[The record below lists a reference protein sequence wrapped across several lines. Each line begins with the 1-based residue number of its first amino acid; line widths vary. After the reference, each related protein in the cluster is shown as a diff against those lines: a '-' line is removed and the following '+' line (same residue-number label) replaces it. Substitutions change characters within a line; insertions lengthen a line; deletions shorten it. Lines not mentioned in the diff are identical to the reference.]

1 MEFIYDGI
9 SIGYSICGSGPD
21 LLLLHGWGCTRS
33 VFDAFLPSLSQS
45 HRVIGLDFP
54 GFGESDEPASVWG
67 AYEYAA
73 MLEAFC
79 DHLGIVEPSIICHSF
94 GGRVAIIFA
103 SRRKVGRMIF
113 ADVAG
118 IRPRRR
124 PSYYFKVYGYKLSKW
139 FLLKV
144 LRKPEAVERLRKG
157 RGSADYNAAS
167 PKMRAVL
174 SKVVN
179 QDLRTLLPAIEAPVL
194 LFWGENDTATPL
206 SDALL
211 MQRKLRDAGLVT
223 VPGGSHFS
231 FLDNPALFIAV
242 ARNFLG

>member
-1 MEFIYDGI
+1 MEFLYDGI
-9 SIGYSICGSGPD
+9 SIGYSISGSGPD
-21 LLLLHGWGCTRS
+21 LLLLHGWGCSRS
-33 VFDAFLPSLSQS
+33 VFDAFVPSLSQT

-54 GFGESDEPASVWG
+54 GFGESGEPDSVWG
-67 AYEYAA
+67 VYEYEA

-79 DHLGIVEPSIICHSF
+79 DSLGIVQPSIICHSF
-94 GGRVAIIFA
+94 GGRVAIVFA
-103 SRRKVGRMIF
+103 SRRPTGRMIF
-113 ADVAG
+113 ADAAG
-118 IRPRRR
+118 IKPRRR

-144 LRKPEAVERLRKG
+144 LRKPEALEKLRRG
-157 RGSADYNAAS
+157 RGSADYNNAS
-167 PKMRAVL
+167 SKMRAVL

-179 QDLRTLLPAIEAPVL
+179 QDLRSLLPAIEAPVL

-211 MQRKLRDAGLVT
+211 MKRKLRDAGLVT

-242 ARNFLG
+242 AHNFLG

>member
-1 MEFIYDGI
+1 MEFLYDGI

-33 VFDAFLPSLSQS
+33 VFDAFLPSLSQT

-54 GFGESDEPASVWG
+54 GFGESGEPGSVWG
-67 AYEYAA
+67 VYEYEA

-79 DHLGIVEPSIICHSF
+79 DYLGIVEPSIICHSF
-94 GGRVAIIFA
+94 GGRVAIVFA
-103 SRRKVGRMIF
+103 TRRKVGRMIF
-113 ADVAG
+113 ADAAG
-118 IRPRRR
+118 IKPRRSLR
-124 PSYYFKVYGYKLSKW
+124 YWCKVYSFKAAKW

-157 RGSADYNAAS
+157 RGSADYNSSS
-167 PKMRAVL
+167 PMMRAVL

-179 QDLRTLLPAIEAPVL
+179 QDLRELLPSIEAPVL

-206 SDALL
+206 SDARL
-211 MQRKLRDAGLVT
+211 MERKLRDAGLVT

-231 FLDNPALFIAV
+231 FLDNPALFLAV